1 MTSPH
6 RPPRADMCAAREF
19 DLIVWGATGFT
30 GALASEY
37 LARAHPGV
45 RFAFGGRQL
54 SKLERTRERIAA
66 RLNDPRVR
74 DVPLVA
80 CAGDD
85 EALRESVCARATC
98 VLTFAGPY
106 DAPHAYALA
115 RACVASRTH
124 YVDITGEPQFVREVV
139 DTVHADARAAGVGVI
154 SCAGYDSV
162 PWDLGAFACAKAMK
176 ARGGALTGAKAHAG
190 ASKGGVSGGTI
201 ASAANALT
209 SATTKKFKGMG
220 DPFFFARD
228 ALRGRKDVDGDA
240 LRWAKPQGGTAY
252 DEDTKLWTMPSIMA
266 GINSKVVARSFAL
279 DADGSRGYAP
289 TFTYDESDLCAS
301 KTKARLGTL
310 ALGVFGAAFITP
322 PLRWLMRK
330 TILPAQGEGP
340 SEHTRET
347 GFSNIYVV
355 GNGVNAKT
363 GEPMEPMCAH
373 FEFKNADP
381 GYKGT
386 AALATEVALC
396 LAIPSERAR
405 LPWVDQPGRG
415 GCFTASHAMG
425 DVLIERLNKSE
436 NFSLTVDALKKTVIR
451 V

>member
-1 MTSPH
+1 MS
-6 RPPRADMCAAREF
+6 AAAAVAREF
-19 DLIVWGATGFT
+19 DLVIWGASGFT

-37 LARAHPGV
+37 VSRAYSPGGAV
-45 RFAFGGRQL
+45 RFAFGGRDRT
-54 SKLERTRERIAA
+54 KLERTRERIAVK
-66 RLNDPRVR
+66 LNDARVR
-74 DVPLVA
+74 DVPLVVA
-80 CAGDD
+80 DCVEKLP
-85 EALRESVCARATC
+85 EACARASC

-106 DAPHAYALA
+106 DAPHAYALVK
-115 RACVASRTH
+115 ACVEAKTH

-139 DTVHADARAAGVGVI
+139 DTVQDDARSGGVGVI

-162 PWDLGAFACAKAMK
+162 PWDLGVYACAKALK
-176 ARGGALTGAKAHAG
+176 EDDGALYRAAAHAG
-190 ASKGGVSGGTI
+190 KSKGGVSGGTI
-201 ASAANALT
+201 ASAANALS
-209 SATTKKFKGMG
+209 SATTKKFRGMG

-228 ALRGRKDVDGDA
+228 ALKARKDVDGEKV
-240 LRWAKPQGGTAY
+240 RWAKPQSGTKF

-279 DADGSRGYAP
+279 DDGSRGYAP
-289 TFTYDESDLCAS
+289 NFTYDESDFCAS
-301 KTKARLGTL
+301 KTAARLGTL
-310 ALGVFGAAFITP
+310 ALGVFGACFITP

-355 GNGVNAKT
+355 GTGVNTKT
-363 GEPMEPMCAH
+363 NEPMEPVCAH

-396 LAIPSERAR
+396 LAIPSERSR
-405 LPWVDQPGRG
+405 LSWADQPGRG

-425 DVLIERLNKSE
+425 DVLIERLNKAQ
-436 NFSLTVDALKKTVIR
+436 NFSITVAALKNTVIR